1 MALYATI
8 YLAVMGA
15 DGLRRIN
22 EESYAGA
29 HWLMEQL
36 TATGKLTPAY
46 PDSPVL
52 NEFVM
57 TSRVDI
63 DELIARCIA
72 EGILPGVKIA
82 PDRILIAVT
91 EMQSR
96 ADMERLVKIVDAL

>member
-1 MALYATI
+1 
-8 YLAVMGA
+8 
-15 DGLRRIN
+15 
-22 EESYAGA
+22 
-29 HWLMEQL
+29 
-36 TATGKLTPAY
+36 
-46 PDSPVL
+46 
-52 NEFVM
+52 M